1 MSIKSLNHVDFD
13 CIEYTAEKREFRV
26 ISSDL
31 NHYIEQYRELS
42 DMIGRKKAE
51 YAKKNNYSYD
61 MANERLEEDC
71 CIPIDTLRKTILGT
85 TKCSRNFLY
94 KFCVGLHMS
103 LEEANKFFILCDG
116 ELNERCMADYI
127 CIKALEDRDT
137 IKDFIDQFEQH
148 VGIKLIR
155 KRRE

>member
-1 MSIKSLNHVDFD
+1 
-13 CIEYTAEKREFRV
+13 
-26 ISSDL
+26 
-31 NHYIEQYRELS
+31 
-42 DMIGRKKAE
+42 
-51 YAKKNNYSYD
+51 
-61 MANERLEEDC
+61 
-71 CIPIDTLRKTILGT
+71 
-85 TKCSRNFLY
+85 
-94 KFCVGLHMS
+94 MS

-116 ELNERCMADYI
+116 KLNERCMADYI